1 MEVMPKTDLDLSV
14 IVLNWNAAPDT
25 IRCIRSVASWGH
37 PRAAI
42 WAVDNDSS
50 DGSAEAI
57 SRACPDA
64 RLIRNPA
71 NLGFAGGN
79 NVALDQALASHST
92 PILLL
97 NNDAFISRDDV
108 SRLLETLA
116 ADNHI
121 GFVGPLLFD
130 ADEGAR
136 LLSAGGR
143 NPVLHHHSHIQE
155 LPIGDPIQRVEYV
168 PGTVIIARAE
178 VFRRVGMFD
187 PDYFF
192 TMEVADL
199 CMRARQQGYLSA
211 IDTRA
216 RATHALDRSSA
227 FRETLYPYYIIRNR
241 FLFIRK
247 FYGKRGYPLFGVW
260 ASYSLALSLK
270 VQLNGQS
277 AMARAVRLGL
287 RDGLQGRFGGQNERV
302 MSACAASG
310 DKTGQRQ

>member
-1 MEVMPKTDLDLSV
+1 MPKTDPDLSV
-14 IVLNWNAAPDT
+14 IILNWNAARDT
-25 IRCIRSVASWGH
+25 IRCIRSVASWER
-37 PRAAI
+37 PRAKV
-42 WAVDNDSS
+42 WVVDNDSS
-50 DGSAEAI
+50 DDSAAAI

-79 NVALDQALASHST
+79 NVAITQALASHSA

-97 NNDAFISRDDV
+97 NNDAFISKDDV
-108 SRLLETLA
+108 SRLLETL
-116 ADNHI
+116 DTDDRI
-121 GFVGPLLFD
+121 GFVGPLLYD
-130 ADEGAR
+130 ADKQSR

-143 NPVLHHHSHIQE
+143 NPVLHHHSHIQQ
-155 LPIGDPIQRVEYV
+155 LPVGDPIQTVEYV

-178 VFRRVGMFD
+178 VFRRVGLFD

-199 CMRARQQGYLSA
+199 CMRARQHGFFSA
-211 IDTRA
+211 VDTGA
-216 RATHALDRSSA
+216 RATHALNRSSA

-241 FLFIRK
+241 FLFIRR
-247 FYGKRGYPLFGVW
+247 FYGVRRYPLFVMW
-260 ASYSLALSLK
+260 ASYSLALSIK
-270 VQLNGQS
+270 VELNGKS

-302 MSACAASG
+302 ISACGTSG
-310 DKTGQRQ
+310 DETNQGQ